1 MHVRFLLFCV
11 CWVWYYTY
19 FVEYYLDTYAML
31 LVCSIVPCP
40 AVSRVFYGIWMFHP
54 SILRS
59 LSCWISLSSVI
70 FDGTYIHLC
79 IDKKEFMHMFLC
91 VLDYIR
97 WACVLRCQ
105 CYAFRLQDCLLF
117 AWVLTGMYL
126 SSIAT
131 MKIHNIGVPLL
142 SLFCP
147 SSVLL
152 LFSMR
157 NRFPD
162 IFLRGNW
169 PVKLT
174 KYSKMSAWEL
184 ARKTNKIFKNKCVVI
199 GPQN

>member
-1 MHVRFLLFCV
+1 MALLKDESLFYHLIHLSPRCTVRINDPMHVRFLLFCV

-126 SSIAT
+126 SSIAI
-131 MKIHNIGVPLL
+131 MKIHNIGVYSLL
-142 SLFCP
+142 RLSMVLLMP
-147 SSVLL
+147 SSL
-152 LFSMR
+152 
-157 NRFPD
+157 
-162 IFLRGNW
+162 
-169 PVKLT
+169 
-174 KYSKMSAWEL
+174 
-184 ARKTNKIFKNKCVVI
+184 
-199 GPQN
+199 

>member
-1 MHVRFLLFCV
+1 VALLKDESLFYHLIHLSPRCTVRINDPMHVRFLLFCV

-70 FDGTYIHLC
+70 FGGTYIHLC

-131 MKIHNIGVPLL
+131 MQIHNIGVYSLL
-142 SLFCP
+142 RLSMVLLMP
-147 SSVLL
+147 SSLCGCCPFHRPSGL
-152 LFSMR
+152 SIAL
-157 NRFPD
+157 
-162 IFLRGNW
+162 
-169 PVKLT
+169 
-174 KYSKMSAWEL
+174 
-184 ARKTNKIFKNKCVVI
+184 
-199 GPQN
+199 